1 LVFFVEQTTNL
12 RGKKMH
18 DLATMK
24 RLNEE
29 HSKRYF
35 ENQRKDQVKLL
46 NALTARKSEDE
57 KMIND
62 LKQKLGM

>member
-1 LVFFVEQTTNL
+1 
-12 RGKKMH
+12 MH

-57 KMIND
+57 KMIKD